1 MLDAIHIIVSPFAT
15 TTLMGKIKHP
25 FHGEIIDNMHDFV
38 RILNTVYALM
48 K

>member
-15 TTLMGKIKHP
+15 TTLMGKIKQP
-25 FHGEIIDNMHDFV
+25 FHGEKIHKMHDFV
-38 RILNTVYALM
+38 CILNTVYAVM